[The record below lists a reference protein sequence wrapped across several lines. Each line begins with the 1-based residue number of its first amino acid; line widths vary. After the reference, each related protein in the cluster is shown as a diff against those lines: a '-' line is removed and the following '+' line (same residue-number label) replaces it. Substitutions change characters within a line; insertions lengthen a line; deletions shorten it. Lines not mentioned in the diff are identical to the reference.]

1 MSCSET
7 SEGEERVERERENEA
22 SREETFERSVESL
35 VEEADGQR
43 NGSSVSW
50 REGRRRQK

>member
-1 MSCSET
+1 
-7 SEGEERVERERENEA
+7 VERERENEA